1 MELDP
6 KTEPQS
12 KQVYVLLGSIAA
24 IFIGF
29 GVIAILLYLYFVMPG
44 Q

>member
-6 KTEPQS
+6 KAEPQS
-12 KQVYVLLGSIAA
+12 KQIYVLLGSIAA
-24 IFIGF
+24 ILIGF
-29 GVIAILLYLYFVMPG
+29 GVLAVAVYVYMVMPA